1 MKNICVFCSSSS
13 AVSGDYFRAAR
24 DLGRS
29 LGENNFTLVYGGVS
43 VGLMGELAGAS
54 TASGGT
60 VISVIPES
68 IRNKGITYEK
78 ADRIIFTKDLR
89 ERKAVMEEMSDAF
102 IALPGGFGTLEEVME
117 ILTLKQLKLQAKAVV
132 FINTNGFY
140 DNLLRFFD
148 TIYSESFAKRIFQ
161 NLYSVVPDAESAIRA
176 LRDYEP
182 VELESKWY

>member
-1 MKNICVFCSSSS
+1 MKKICVYCSSSS
-13 AVSGDYFRAAR
+13 AVSGDYMNETR
-24 DLGRS
+24 DLGRR

-43 VGLMGELAGAS
+43 VGLMGELAVAVKS
-54 TASGGT
+54 SGGAI
-60 VISVIPES
+60 ISVIPES
-68 IRNKGITYEK
+68 IRNRGITYEK
-78 ADRIIFTKDLR
+78 ADRIIRTKDLR

-117 ILTLKQLKLQAKAVV
+117 ILTLKQLRMHNKPVV
-132 FINTNGFY
+132 LINTKGFY
-140 DNLLRFFD
+140 DNLLSFFD

-182 VELESKWY
+182 VELESKWF